1 MKYINNIQKDQITG
15 LIAKIGISIFS
26 NTFNAELSESER
38 NSCYEVV
45 ELIKNIIVKIN
56 EKDIS
61 IVYYNIINNMISEFR
76 KNTDKTDSFD
86 IPMDIWVVIYDI
98 LDISQIDKRIS
109 MSVPKLSEQDLERI
123 FKASKEEFLTVFREY
138 CADSENPVKLE
149 KLEKK
154 YEENIDSISEERF
167 AKIVDRL
174 YEMVHKP
181 LTSVYNFETPSKKIT
196 RTFPD
201 VKISEYATVFNL

>member
-1 MKYINNIQKDQITG
+1 MKYINNTQKDQITG

-138 CADSENPVKLE
+138 CADSENPVKPE
-149 KLEKK
+149 KVR
-154 YEENIDSISEERF
+154 ER
-167 AKIVDRL
+167 AQR
-174 YEMVHKP
+174 
-181 LTSVYNFETPSKKIT
+181 
-196 RTFPD
+196 
-201 VKISEYATVFNL
+201 EY